1 MSESGVS
8 SETSGEKATKSWRFW
23 AIFSALAFTNLLAGL
38 EGTITAATLPS
49 IVAELDSGAD
59 YVWIVNGYLLT

>member
-1 MSESGVS
+1 MSEPAPSIP
-8 SETSGEKATKSWRFW
+8 KASQNWGFW
-23 AIFSALAFTNLLAGL
+23 AIFTALAFTNLLAGL

-49 IVAELDSGAD
+49 IVSDLKSGDS